1 MALYSFIRPL
11 IYGLYPALLKASVRR
26 QFHETSKRHNSP
38 FLPIFAIIDIYFKE
52 HHMIRFSDEQLNN
65 LNKEALIILVSSLQ
79 EQLDSMQSQLD
90 RANVMLS
97 DNNRQIELLTEQ
109 IRIMNQ
115 RHFGRKSESSLNEI
129 DGQLSLFDGFNEAE
143 FLKNPNTPEPE
154 ITQVVISSYTRSRS
168 KGKREEDLEGLP
180 ARIIEHKLSD
190 EELAEKFPEG
200 YKELPEEVYKRLHII
215 PETFIVDEHHIHVYA
230 SKKNTGTII
239 RAPRPADLFRNS
251 IATPSLLASI
261 INGKYVNALPLE
273 RQSKAFKCN
282 GINLSTNT
290 MANWV
295 INGSENYL
303 SLIYDRLHE
312 LIYDNK
318 VIHAD
323 ETPAKVMRIEGN
335 KIANGKKTYM
345 WVYRNRPSKRSHPIV
360 LYDWQPSRKADH
372 PREFLK
378 DFSGTVVTDGY
389 QVYHKLGDERPDLNI
404 AGCWIHTRRP
414 YAEFIKSIGK
424 DTAKGSIAQEAYDM
438 ITEIMHIDNDYDDLS
453 PTDRKKQRQQHLKEK
468 VDDYFTWVK
477 HKYTQVTHN
486 STIGR
491 ALAYSINQEKYL
503 RKFLSDG
510 NIPMD
515 NNYAEQAIRPFTL
528 GRKNFVIIES
538 DNGAKASAILYSLSE
553 TAKAN
558 YINTYKY
565 FELLLTE
572 IPQHMED
579 KDLRFLDDLM
589 PWSPRVQKECPSRFK
604 KS

>member
-1 MALYSFIRPL
+1 MA
-11 IYGLYPALLKASVRR
+11 PAFVLVKCLKYR
-26 QFHETSKRHNSP
+26 QFHEVTHLADWP
-38 FLPIFAIIDIYFKE
+38 FPLDFAIIFTDAEGYIMV
-52 HHMIRFSDEQLNN
+52 HLTDEQINN
-65 LNKEALIILVSSLQ
+65 LDREALVIIVSSLQ
-79 EQLDSMQSQLD
+79 SQLDSVQSQLD
-90 RANVMLS
+90 TANAMLS

-109 IRIMNQ
+109 IRILNQ
-115 RHFGRKSESSLNEI
+115 RHFGRKSESNLNEI
-129 DGQLSLFDGFNEAE
+129 DGQLSLFDSFNEAE
-143 FLKNPNTPEPE
+143 ALSKSDAPEPE
-154 ITQVVISSYTRSRS
+154 ITEVIISSYKRSKR
-168 KGKREEDLEGLP
+168 KGKREADLDGLP
-180 ARIIEHKLSD
+180 ARIFEHELSA

-200 YKELPEEVYKRLHII
+200 YKELPVDIYKRLHVI
-215 PETFIVDEHHIHVYA
+215 PETFIVDEHHVHVYA
-230 SKKNTGTII
+230 SKKNTGVII
-239 RAPRPADLFRNS
+239 KAQRPKDLFRNS
-251 IATPSLLASI
+251 IATPALVASI

-273 RQSKAFKCN
+273 RQSKTFKIN
-282 GINLSTNT
+282 GINLSSNT
-290 MANWV
+290 LANWV
-295 INGSENYL
+295 IKSSDTYL

-312 LIYDNK
+312 LIYDHK

-323 ETPAKVMRIEGN
+323 ETPAKVMRIDDK
-335 KIANGKKTYM
+335 KIDNGKKTYT
-345 WVYRNRPSKRSHPIV
+345 WVYRNRPAPKSPPIV
-360 LYDWQPSRKADH
+360 LFDWQPSRRADH

-389 QVYHKLGDERPDLNI
+389 QVYHKLAKERQDLNV
-404 AGCWIHTRRP
+404 AGCWIHARRP

-510 NIPMD
+510 DIPMD